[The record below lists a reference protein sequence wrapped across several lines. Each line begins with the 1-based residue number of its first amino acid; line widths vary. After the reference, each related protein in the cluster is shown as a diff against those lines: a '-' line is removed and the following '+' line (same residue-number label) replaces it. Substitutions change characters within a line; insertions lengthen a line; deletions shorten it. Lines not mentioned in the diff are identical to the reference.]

1 MSRQRTTQSESS
13 ATQYSSLPVDDP
25 NRAAEVTAV
34 VVTYNSA
41 RHLEALGCALT
52 SCPLRPRRMLAVD
65 NASTDDTVV
74 RAKAAGFEVLET
86 GSNDGFG
93 AACNVGLR
101 AASTEFVLFCNPD
114 VRPSPDALGRLVTA
128 LVDNPTAAIAGVAFD
143 NPYLARRFSTMAGGI
158 WIFLPRSLQRPL
170 RRFGIDMSIDLTS
183 EQVVVDYVMGAFML
197 CRVAPLRLVDGF
209 DERFFLYCEEED
221 LCRRL
226 GEIGWQ
232 TLLVLTARATHETS
246 TSSEGTDGKAMAPF
260 LLHSLYWYYRKY
272 HTRIYAEFARCVL
285 SACVAIDRGYRAV
298 THKEQAYGPGTAR
311 APFRSINSLRWES
324 DRRAANRAACLRD
337 QDADRAGRAWAKVGT
352 GHDD

>member
-1 MSRQRTTQSESS
+1 MIERSTQSESS
-13 ATQYSSLPVDDP
+13 PTQHSSLPVDDP
-25 NRAAEVTAV
+25 NRAADVTVV
-34 VVTYNSA
+34 VVTYNSP
-41 RHLEALGCALT
+41 RHLEALGRALA
-52 SCPLRPRRMLAVD
+52 SGPLLPRRMLAVD

-74 RAKAAGFEVLET
+74 RAKSAGFEVLET

-114 VRPSPDALGRLVTA
+114 VRPSPDALGRLVAA
-128 LVDNPTAAIAGVAFD
+128 LIDNPAAAIAGVAFD
-143 NPYLARRFSTMAGGI
+143 KPYLARRFSRITGDI
-158 WIFLPRSLQRPL
+158 WIFLPTSIQRSL
-170 RRFGIDMSIDLTS
+170 RRFSIEVPIDPTS
-183 EQVVVDYVMGAFML
+183 EQVVVDYVVGAFML
-197 CRVAPLRLVDGF
+197 CRVAALRLVDGF

-232 TLLVLTARATHETS
+232 TLFVPAARATHETS

-272 HTRIYAEFARCVL
+272 HTRVYAEFARCVL
-285 SACVAIDRGYRAV
+285 SVCVIVDKGYRAV

-311 APFRSINSLRWES
+311 AAFRSINSLRCENN
-324 DRRAANRAACLRD
+324 RRAGKGAVR
-337 QDADRAGRAWAKVGT
+337 GIT
-352 GHDD
+352 

>member
-1 MSRQRTTQSESS
+1 MQH
-13 ATQYSSLPVDDP
+13 SSLPVDDP
-25 NRAAEVTAV
+25 NGAAEVTVV

-41 RHLEALGCALT
+41 RHLEALGCALAFG
-52 SCPLRPRRMLAVD
+52 PLPPIRMLAVD

-74 RAKAAGFEVLET
+74 RAKSTGFEVLET

-93 AACNVGLR
+93 AACNFGLR

-114 VRPSPDALGRLVTA
+114 VRPSPDALGRLVAA
-128 LVDNPTAAIAGVAFD
+128 LIDNPTAAIAGVAFD
-143 NPYLARRFSTMAGGI
+143 EPYLARRFSRITGGI
-158 WIFLPRSLQRPL
+158 WIFLPTSLQRSL
-170 RRFGIDMSIDLTS
+170 RHFGIEVPIDPTS
-183 EQVVVDYVMGAFML
+183 EQVVVDYVVGAFML
-197 CRVAPLRLVDGF
+197 CRVAALRLVDGF

-232 TLLVLTARATHETS
+232 TLLVPTARAMHEKS

-285 SACVAIDRGYRAV
+285 SVCVVIDKAYRAV
-298 THKEQAYGPGTAR
+298 AHKEQAYGHGTAR
-311 APFRSINSLRWES
+311 APFRSIKSLRCEHN
-324 DRRAANRAACLRD
+324 RRAAKRAVR
-337 QDADRAGRAWAKVGT
+337 GVM
-352 GHDD
+352 